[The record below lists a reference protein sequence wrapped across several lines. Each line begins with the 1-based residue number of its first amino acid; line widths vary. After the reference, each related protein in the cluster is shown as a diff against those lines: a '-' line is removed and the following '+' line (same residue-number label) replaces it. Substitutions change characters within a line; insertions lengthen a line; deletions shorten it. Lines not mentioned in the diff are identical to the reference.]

1 MCASIENWKMKFS
14 AVWNKRNFNTN
25 WHKQKG
31 STPNNI
37 ETANETL
44 AKITYIA
51 VDINTIT
58 VSNN

>member
-1 MCASIENWKMKFS
+1 MKFS